1 MTDVPQPPA
10 DPEPAVERPAAH
22 RGDELAVRQVP
33 SRVVDAV
40 PWAGGVAALRAKAPQ
55 LARHPAVVATAAA
68 TATLGTRLALH
79 LLDRLLDAS
88 LSGRS
93 RAAAP
98 LTGSVVQPGRVV
110 EQARIVQHVSVVH
123 HVVHH
128 VVHYGA
134 HPAIP
139 PWPITPRS
147 PALRPSGRR
156 L

>member
-10 DPEPAVERPAAH
+10 DPEPAVEPPTR
-22 RGDELAVRQVP
+22 RGEELAVRQVP
-33 SRVVDAV
+33 SRIVDAV
-40 PWAGGVAALRAKAPQ
+40 PWVGGVAALRAKAPE

-79 LLDRLLDAS
+79 LLDRLLDTG
-88 LSGRS
+88 LSGRP
-93 RAAAP
+93 RAAASVRGP
-98 LTGSVVQPGRVV
+98 VVQPGRVV

-139 PWPITPRS
+139 PWPITPR
-147 PALRPSGRR
+147 
-156 L
+156 